1 MKRSYLFLPLLLLM
15 TFILSCDKDNFSPT
29 DEQDDFNL
37 ENFLSDSYF
46 STYNSHYNPLP
57 LLESRSSE
65 LMTQTVKDY
74 FAKNP
79 KEAKKVEAKYGMLI
93 WDRSFYMDGEL
104 GHFIKIPLAKK
115 NSKNVE
121 AVLFAT
127 LNTNNK
133 AFNFVI
139 HDRKDIRKKAKKKSA
154 KKNAKGYYL
163 EITQEYLAQ
172 KLIYFDHVSFQVK
185 DCSLAEFLPSETG
198 LNSESLEERSCYYVQ
213 SYAGNDYTIVNGELI
228 IYPVYDYY
236 YICFGGSGGS
246 GGNTEDTDNGNDDG
260 GGNSSGQG
268 EEPEDNHCGVD
279 DYIDKY
285 ISDNRIMCLWNLLQ
299 YSDNPVFCDNI
310 SPFAGKTKMN
320 MSVYSDGSDYFIGGQ
335 RGITDYFNGQVKIV
349 INHDY
354 FKNKC
359 DVLILGNLIHE
370 SFHAAILNIQK
381 NTHILGWTF
390 DNYPRLKE
398 YFDLYGKEWD
408 HEYMAGPYL
417 EELKSSLKLIAPG
430 FTDFEYE
437 AIFMTGF
444 SNTKKWKDLPE
455 WKQIQY
461 KNAYNN
467 IENSTTCKKTCFS

>member
-65 LMTQTVKDY
+65 LMTKAVKDY

-127 LNTNNK
+127 LNANNK

-163 EITQEYLAQ
+163 EITQEYLSQ

-198 LNSESLEERSCYYVQ
+198 LNSESLEERSCYYDQ
-213 SYAGNDYTIVNGELI
+213 SYAGNDYTIVNGELT

-236 YICFGGSGGS
+236 YICFGSSGGS
-246 GGNTEDTDNGNDDG
+246 GGNTEDTDNVNDDG
-260 GGNSSGQG
+260 GGNSSGQA
-268 EEPEDNHCGVD
+268 EEPECSADITFNN
-279 DYIDKY
+279 YINEVKNLAPLVCDMNISEVQIQLCSNGTYNLASFKNQIALNLIASNCQELNECEEKLVKQYPLEAMY
-285 ISDNRIMCLWNLLQ
+285 IYHNSILAFE
-299 YSDNPVFCDNI
+299 YSAQREYKVFCVNYSI
-310 SPFAGKTKMN
+310 VKNEGRCPILVERN
-320 MSVYSDGSDYFIGGQ
+320 VMSS
-335 RGITDYFNGQVKIV
+335 
-349 INHDY
+349 
-354 FKNKC
+354 
-359 DVLILGNLIHE
+359 
-370 SFHAAILNIQK
+370 
-381 NTHILGWTF
+381 
-390 DNYPRLKE
+390 
-398 YFDLYGKEWD
+398 
-408 HEYMAGPYL
+408 
-417 EELKSSLKLIAPG
+417 
-430 FTDFEYE
+430 
-437 AIFMTGF
+437 
-444 SNTKKWKDLPE
+444 
-455 WKQIQY
+455 
-461 KNAYNN
+461 
-467 IENSTTCKKTCFS
+467 

>member
-65 LMTQTVKDY
+65 LMTKAVKDY

-127 LNTNNK
+127 LNANNK

-163 EITQEYLAQ
+163 EITQEYLSQ

-236 YICFGGSGGS
+236 YICFGGSG
-246 GGNTEDTDNGNDDG
+246 DG
-260 GGNSSGQG
+260 GGYTEDSDNDGGNGGSSGQG
-268 EEPEDNHCGVD
+268 GETEEGQRNCTTVCHWSGVLAD
-279 DYIDKY
+279 KIFATQSFWGVTTQRGSVRITGRIDVSS
-285 ISDNRIMCLWNLLQ
+285 IFPTLQ
-299 YSDNPVFCDNI
+299 YNQHTTP
-310 SPFAGKTKMN
+310 
-320 MSVYSDGSDYFIGGQ
+320 
-335 RGITDYFNGQVKIV
+335 V
-349 INHDY
+349 IN
-354 FKNKC
+354 
-359 DVLILGNLIHE
+359 VSGGNC
-370 SFHAAILNIQK
+370 NV
-381 NTHILGWTF
+381 
-390 DNYPRLKE
+390 DKE
-398 YFDLYGKEWD
+398 FYEI
-408 HEYMAGPYL
+408 
-417 EELKSSLKLIAPG
+417 SSTPASATL
-430 FTDFEYE
+430 
-437 AIFMTGF
+437 F
-444 SNTKKWKDLPE
+444 SV
-455 WKQIQY
+455 
-461 KNAYNN
+461 
-467 IENSTTCKKTCFS
+467 